1 MKFINLLK
9 KELGELINKQMI
21 LSLVVVMAIFMLIG
35 NIMENVIDD
44 AVTESYTIN
53 LSDRD
58 QSDTSKELVESLKKC
73 GITVYECTSDSDDYS
88 KVLSDNEVQSM
99 IIIPEG
105 FEETIS
111 SGNRPELITVDAMES
126 ASALASVSDSSPGL
140 SAVEACLRNMLAS
153 REGISDTKLELLD
166 SPLSVTQHT
175 VVADKSAEVSKSDV
189 LNKIMMQNMIL
200 PIIVFVLIMMTSQ
213 MLISAISNEKI
224 DKTLETLLS
233 APVSRTSVIGAKML
247 AAAAVALINAAVYM
261 FGLSFF
267 VSGAADDAAANITVP
282 SAGDFPSVDD
292 ALAQL
297 GLSLGVTDYI
307 LIGLQL
313 FMTIL
318 ICLSVSLILG
328 AMANDTKSS
337 QTMIMPMMFLA
348 MIPYIISMLTD
359 VNTLPMAVR
368 ILVYAIPFTHT
379 FSSISNLMF
388 GNTALFFGGLVYQI
402 AVFAVCMFFALRIFK
417 SDKIFT
423 ISLNLGQKSKFR
435 KNSSKNQE

>member
-9 KELGELINKQMI
+9 KELGELVNKQMVI
-21 LSLVVVMAIFMLIG
+21 SLVVIMAIFMLIG
-35 NIMENVIDD
+35 NIMETVIDD

-58 QSDTSKELVESLKKC
+58 QSDTSRELVESLKKC
-73 GITVYECTSDSDDYS
+73 GITVYECTSDGDDFS
-88 KVLSDNEVQSM
+88 KILSDNEVKSM
-99 IIIPEG
+99 IIIPDG

-111 SGNRPELITVDAMES
+111 NGKQPEFISVDAMES
-126 ASALASVSDSSPGL
+126 ASAMASVSDSSSGL
-140 SAVEACLRNMLAS
+140 SAVEACLRNIIAS
-153 REGISDTKLELLD
+153 REGISDAKLELLD
-166 SPLSVTQHT
+166 SPLTVAQHT
-175 VVADKSAEVSKSDV
+175 VVAGKSAEVSKSDV

-200 PIIVFVLIMMTSQ
+200 PIIVFVLILMTSQ
-213 MLISAISNEKI
+213 TLISAISNEKI

-247 AAAAVALINAAVYM
+247 AAAIVALINAAAYM

-267 VSGAADDAAANITVP
+267 VSGAADNATANVTVP
-282 SAGDFPSVDD
+282 TAGDFPSVDD

-297 GLSLGVTDYI
+297 GLSLGITDYI
-307 LIGLQL
+307 LVGLQL

-368 ILVYAIPFTHT
+368 VLVYAIPFTHT

>member
-1 MKFINLLK
+1 
-9 KELGELINKQMI
+9 
-21 LSLVVVMAIFMLIG
+21 
-35 NIMENVIDD
+35 
-44 AVTESYTIN
+44 
-53 LSDRD
+53 
-58 QSDTSKELVESLKKC
+58 
-73 GITVYECTSDSDDYS
+73 
-88 KVLSDNEVQSM
+88 
-99 IIIPEG
+99 
-105 FEETIS
+105 
-111 SGNRPELITVDAMES
+111 
-126 ASALASVSDSSPGL
+126 
-140 SAVEACLRNMLAS
+140 
-153 REGISDTKLELLD
+153 
-166 SPLSVTQHT
+166 
-175 VVADKSAEVSKSDV
+175 
-189 LNKIMMQNMIL
+189 MMQNMIL

-328 AMANDTKSS
+328 AMANDIKSS

-435 KNSSKNQE
+435 KNSSKNQR